1 MCQRDFQVDS
11 ANCQIK
17 CRVPS
22 LKLTNML
29 QHQQQSQVSQGY
41 YDYSQSSPTNFT
53 NSDSL
58 NTTPFSVKDIL
69 NLVNQNENYEV
80 FGSLESPMHSDST
93 PASCVNDYDTQSY
106 QETPV
111 MSQLQ
116 VPNMTPAT
124 MAAVGATTTSGYQ
137 YPLHNHHPHPHA
149 TFGDYAATPH
159 AVAAAAAAYP
169 PHLHPHSHAHGHH
182 AQHPHP
188 HTHTHHV
195 PPPYHQHYGAV
206 QWYMPTPATPV
217 MTNGNAMCAAGSSS
231 ASPSASGAYGVP
243 AAHSTAYSYNYQH
256 PSDAYGMSGVNGT
269 NGTNGVGS
277 LEIASS
283 KSDYTSTPYVTPSPT
298 LDLNSSTEVG
308 DPHTA
313 ASAMTAKLTALPSK
327 GSGHGK
333 SAVASQQSLQNLM
346 ETANNGSSMQQHLAN
361 SGAGG
366 LHNMNGHL
374 STQKSVS
381 DNVQVS
387 SESILGNTGS
397 SGECGVSKRRDTS
410 QVTSSR
416 SELRKNGKPR
426 CKRKPRVLFSQAQVL
441 ELECRFRMQKYLTG
455 AEREVIAHKLN
466 LSPTQVKIWFQNRRY
481 KSKRGEIDGDTIS
494 VKLKADSSTTGVMA
508 AGGVMWGQLHRHN
521 QTHPQQTA
529 LQAMHHS

>member
-1 MCQRDFQVDS
+1 
-11 ANCQIK
+11 
-17 CRVPS
+17 
-22 LKLTNML
+22 ML

-41 YDYSQSSPTNFT
+41 YDYNQSSPTNFT

-69 NLVNQNENYEV
+69 NLVNQNESYEV
-80 FGSLESPMHSDST
+80 FGTLESPMHSDST

-116 VPNMTPAT
+116 VPSMT
-124 MAAVGATTTSGYQ
+124 AVGATTTSGYQ
-137 YPLHNHHPHPHA
+137 YPLHNHHPHHPHA
-149 TFGDYAATPH
+149 AFSDYAAAPH
-159 AVAAAAAAYP
+159 AVAYP
-169 PHLHPHSHAHGHH
+169 PHLHPHAHSHPAAPHPHVP
-182 AQHPHP
+182 PHP
-188 HTHTHHV
+188 HTHTPHHV

-206 QWYMPTPATPV
+206 QWYMPTPTTPA
-217 MTNGNAMCAAGSSS
+217 MTNGNVMCAPSGSSS
-231 ASPSASGAYGVP
+231 VSPSASGVYGVSTTSHP
-243 AAHSTAYSYNYQH
+243 TAYNYNYQH
-256 PSDAYGMSGVNGT
+256 PSDAYGMSGVNAA
-269 NGTNGVGS
+269 NGM
-277 LEIASS
+277 EIASS

-308 DPHTA
+308 DPHTVT
-313 ASAMTAKLTALPSK
+313 SAMSAKLTALPAK
-327 GSGHGK
+327 ASGHGK
-333 SAVASQQSLQNLM
+333 AAVTSQQSLQNLM
-346 ETANNGSSMQQHLAN
+346 EATNNGTTMQQHLAN
-361 SGAGG
+361 GGAGG
-366 LHNMNGHL
+366 LNNMNAHL
-374 STQKSVS
+374 SAQKNVT
-381 DNVQVS
+381 DNLQIS
-387 SESILGNTGS
+387 SESMGGNTGGS
-397 SGECGVSKRRDTS
+397 ADCGVSKRRDTS

-494 VKLKADSSTTGVMA
+494 VKLKADNSAAGVMA
-508 AGGVMWGQLHRHN
+508 SGGVMWGQL
-521 QTHPQQTA
+521 
-529 LQAMHHS
+529 QAMHHS

>member
-1 MCQRDFQVDS
+1 
-11 ANCQIK
+11 
-17 CRVPS
+17 
-22 LKLTNML
+22 ML

-41 YDYSQSSPTNFT
+41 YDYNQTSPTNFT

-69 NLVNQNENYEV
+69 NLVNQNESYEV

-93 PASCVNDYDTQSY
+93 PASCVNDYDTQNY

-116 VPNMTPAT
+116 LPTMTPAT

-149 TFGDYAATPH
+149 AFGDY
-159 AVAAAAAAYP
+159 AAAAAYP
-169 PHLHPHSHAHGHH
+169 PHVHPQAHLHGHPGPHPHAHPHS
-182 AQHPHP
+182 

-206 QWYMPTPATPV
+206 QWYMPTPTTPA
-217 MTNGNAMCAAGSSS
+217 MTNGNAMCAPGSSS
-231 ASPSASGAYGVP
+231 VSPSAPGAYGLP
-243 AAHSTAYSYNYQH
+243 AAHPTAYSYNYQQ
-256 PSDAYGMSGVNGT
+256 PSDAYGMSGVG
-269 NGTNGVGS
+269 GANGVGN
-277 LEIASS
+277 LEMASS

-308 DPHTA
+308 DPHSAT
-313 ASAMTAKLTALPSK
+313 SAMTAKLTALPSK
-327 GSGHGK
+327 VSGHGK
-333 SAVASQQSLQNLM
+333 STVASQQSLQNLID
-346 ETANNGSSMQQHLAN
+346 TTNNGSSMQQHLAN
-361 SGAGG
+361 NGAGG

-374 STQKSVS
+374 SNQKSVS

-387 SESILGNTGS
+387 SESIGGNTGG

-494 VKLKADSSTTGVMA
+494 VKLKADSSATGVMTS
-508 AGGVMWGQLHRHN
+508 GGVMWGQLHRQH